1 MIIEFVESVR
11 TTDIT
16 KVVTQIVWS
25 GDTEQAARKLEIKLI
40 APPVDTHIPKVNL
53 AVGKMLRLYDDNRKE
68 LFSGYIFAQSLSR
81 SGSTIQVTAYDGLIY
96 LLKSKA
102 VYNFKKTTAEAMTA
116 KVAADFGIATDTLAQ
131 TGIIQDLIQYN
142 QSPYE
147 IIKGAYTEAAKQ
159 NAKEYIIRMEND
171 KLNVREKGIGQTR
184 YVLSSDGN
192 ITEAIYSES
201 IENMVNR
208 VAMVDD
214 QGKFLDKVENTEWK
228 QSYGLLQD
236 VYQKEQGKDSYT
248 IARNQLKGLERT
260 GKITAL
266 GNTGCIS
273 GSAVNINEPYTG
285 LTGLF
290 YISSDTHTWQDGRYT
305 MEIGLEFKK
314 VTGS

>member
-1 MIIEFVESVR
+1 MIIEFVESGR

-25 GDTEQAARKLEIKLI
+25 GDTEQAARKLEIEII
-40 APPVDTHIPKVNL
+40 APSADTHIPKVNL
-53 AVGKMLRLYDDNRKE
+53 AAGKMLRLYGDNRRE
-68 LFSGYIFAQSLSR
+68 LFSGYIFAQSLTR
-81 SGSTIQVTAYDGLIY
+81 SGSTIRVTAYDGLIY

-102 VYNFKKTTAEAMTA
+102 VYNFKKTTAEAMAA
-116 KVAADFGIATDTLAQ
+116 KVAADFGIATGTLAQ

-147 IIKGAYTEAAKQ
+147 IIKSAYAEAAKQ

-171 KLNVREKGIGQTR
+171 KLNVTEKGLGSTQ
-184 YVLSSDGN
+184 YVLSSDKN
-192 ITEAIYSES
+192 MTEAIYSES

-208 VAMVDD
+208 VVIVDD
-214 QGKFLDKVENTEWK
+214 QGKFFDKVENTEWK

-236 VYQKEQGKDSYT
+236 VYPKEQDKDPYT
-248 IARNQLKGLERT
+248 VARNLLKGLERT

-266 GNTGCIS
+266 GNAECIS
-273 GSAVNINEPYTG
+273 GSAVNVKEPYTG

-290 YISSDTHTWQDGRYT
+290 YVSADTHTWQNGQYT

-314 VTGS
+314 VTGA